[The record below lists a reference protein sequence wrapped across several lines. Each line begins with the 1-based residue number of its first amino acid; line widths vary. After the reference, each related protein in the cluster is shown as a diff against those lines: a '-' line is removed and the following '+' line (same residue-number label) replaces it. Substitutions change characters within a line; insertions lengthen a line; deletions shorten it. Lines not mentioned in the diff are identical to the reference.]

1 MRKKQAVVKVL
12 SDETDVFVLLCSNI
26 KKINC
31 SSTKLYTD
39 AFKDNNKIIII
50 NRSVATN
57 ETFFPSLI
65 ALHALSGCDSVPMM
79 FGIDKSKNLK
89 AVSKVSLKYI
99 GDVNAI

>member
-12 SDETDVFVLLCSNI
+12 SDETDVFVLLCSNF

-50 NRSVATN
+50 NRSVAAN
-57 ETFFPSLI
+57 ATFFPSLI

-79 FGIDKSKNLK
+79 FGIDQSKNLK